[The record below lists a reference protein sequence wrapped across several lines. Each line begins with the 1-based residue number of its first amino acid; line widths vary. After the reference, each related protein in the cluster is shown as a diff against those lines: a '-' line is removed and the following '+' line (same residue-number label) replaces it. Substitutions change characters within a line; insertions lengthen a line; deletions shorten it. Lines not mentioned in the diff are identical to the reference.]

1 MSLFQEGFIYDAII
15 YIYAI
20 SILLYFADFLN
31 SSRKVNRIAFWLLA
45 IVWILQSVF
54 FVSSMV
60 SKDYFPVLTLFETLF
75 FYSWILV
82 TLSLIIN
89 YFFRI
94 DIFVF
99 FTNIIGFSI
108 LAVNFFANQEATPI
122 ISERLTSDL
131 LFLHISIAFFGYGA
145 FCLSFIFSVMY
156 IIQNR
161 MLKKKVWNNLLQR
174 LPGLGLLDLY
184 SYRLYMLG
192 VPLLLMS
199 IILGV
204 IWANIKVPSN
214 YWVDPKVLMSFVVL
228 TAYSL
233 YLYQRVTYGW
243 HGRKLALWNIGAFML
258 VLINY
263 LLSGSVSSFH
273 QWLTPH

>member
-184 SYRLYMLG
+184 SYRLNMLG